1 MMPSTIRKDA
11 ETDVPTMPPT
21 RLKESNFEL
30 IADDVAAT
38 TTDVTMTIVEWPSE
52 KKSPTVTGR

>member
-1 MMPSTIRKDA
+1 MPSTIRKVA
-11 ETDVPTMPPT
+11 ETDVPTMPPI

-38 TTDVTMTIVEWPSE
+38 TTDVTITIVEWPSE
-52 KKSPTVTGR
+52 KNSPTVTGR